1 MDRFF
6 VTCIAL
12 LSFTVLLAVVTG
24 DTVGLTGMRTL
35 MV

>member
-6 VTCIAL
+6 VACITA

-24 DTVGLTGMRTL
+24 DTVGLTGVRTL